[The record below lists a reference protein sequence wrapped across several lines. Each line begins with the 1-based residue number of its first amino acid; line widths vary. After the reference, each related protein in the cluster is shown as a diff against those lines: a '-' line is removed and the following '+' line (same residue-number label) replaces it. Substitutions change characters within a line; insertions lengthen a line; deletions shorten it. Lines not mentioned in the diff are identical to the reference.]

1 MTTTASDVLAVRVA
15 PVAPIRAR
23 ASAAGR
29 WRTMARIGLRM
40 MFHDKIKLP
49 GTLVGVVF
57 AVILI
62 DQQSGAGLAV
72 LYRNSMYVD
81 HANADLW
88 IAPIRTRTLAP
99 GKFIQDVAVTQAR
112 ALDDVAWAEP
122 ILYGS
127 ATLSLPA
134 GGSEPVTL
142 VGTHGPA
149 WRGGPFNVV
158 AGDAG
163 ALREPDAMVFEDSDR
178 EKFGGLNLGSV
189 REINGHRAK
198 AVAFT
203 WGLVPFGT
211 GGSYAFADLEYARD
225 LLAVPRDQVSYVLVG
240 VKPGRT
246 ADVVKRELERRLP
259 NVTVLTGAQFRNSIS
274 HYVFFETPVGVQLVS
289 TMIMALI
296 VGLLVV
302 GLMMFSTVV
311 DNLRE
316 FGTLKA
322 IGATT
327 FDLVRLLWMQA
338 AVYAVLGSLVG
349 IALAAQIAN
358 ATRKPTLAIQVPPAL
373 MLATLGGALVM
384 CVLASTFAAL
394 RIRSLEPA
402 MVFR

>member
-1 MTTTASDVLAVRVA
+1 
-15 PVAPIRAR
+15 
-23 ASAAGR
+23 
-29 WRTMARIGLRM
+29 
-40 MFHDKIKLP
+40 
-49 GTLVGVVF
+49 
-57 AVILI
+57 
-62 DQQSGAGLAV
+62 
-72 LYRNSMYVD
+72 
-81 HANADLW
+81 
-88 IAPIRTRTLAP
+88 
-99 GKFIQDVAVTQAR
+99 
-112 ALDDVAWAEP
+112 
-122 ILYGS
+122 
-127 ATLSLPA
+127 
-134 GGSEPVTL
+134 
-142 VGTHGPA
+142 
-149 WRGGPFNVV
+149 
-158 AGDAG
+158 
-163 ALREPDAMVFEDSDR
+163 
-178 EKFGGLNLGSV
+178 
-189 REINGHRAK
+189 
-198 AVAFT
+198 
-203 WGLVPFGT
+203 
-211 GGSYAFADLEYARD
+211 
-225 LLAVPRDQVSYVLVG
+225 VLVG

-246 ADVVKRELERRLP
+246 AEAVKRELEDRLP

-274 HYVFFETPVGVQLVS
+274 HYVFFETPVGVQLIS